1 MLIVPLILELLGWCP
16 IEGENLNSILG
27 EKVRKRKK
35 ISIVICFPWRGIIPF
50 VFQSVEE
57 GERERIWRGAVVCRK
72 NISVEFVQ
80 GWAMPTPLIH
90 YAATWSW
97 NCEDSF
103 VPLTRGILT
112 NRAWLSEWRF
122 ERHSLAIV
130 SFFLCS
136 CFPTVIYICIYLH
149 QSVEND
155 SIFTTRRF

>member
-1 MLIVPLILELLGWCP
+1 MSNRGRKFEFDPGWKSKKKK
-16 IEGENLNSILG
+16 ENINRNLFSLAGNYSIC
-27 EKVRKRKK
+27 
-35 ISIVICFPWRGIIPF
+35 ISIRGKRR
-50 VFQSVEE
+50 
-57 GERERIWRGAVVCRK
+57 GRERIWRGAVVCRK

-80 GWAMPTPLIH
+80 GWAMSTPLIH

-112 NRAWLSEWRF
+112 NRACLSEWRF